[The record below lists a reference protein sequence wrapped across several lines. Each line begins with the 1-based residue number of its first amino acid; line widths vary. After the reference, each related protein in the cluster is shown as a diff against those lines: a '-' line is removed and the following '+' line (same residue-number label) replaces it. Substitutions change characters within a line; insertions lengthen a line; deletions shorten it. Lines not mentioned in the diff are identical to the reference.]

1 MKRPRLLA
9 LACCA
14 LLFAAGC
21 TKAGDGGNSGDGT
34 RHGLLRIVN
43 LAEPDTLNP
52 VIGNQQIDSD
62 LAELWGGMLF
72 EWSDRNAFV
81 PDLATVV
88 PTLRNGGISA
98 DGKTIV
104 YHLRPRVTW
113 QDGAPFTADDVIFS
127 WHAVMNKS
135 NNVPSTTGYDLISSI
150 EKRDPY
156 TIAVKLVRPYAPF
169 VATFFA
175 PSATPFPILP
185 KHLLAR
191 YPNINQIPFNSR
203 PVGTGPFSV
212 DHWQRGNRI
221 VFRANPHYWR
231 GAPKLKEIWY
241 TPIGDDNTILT
252 LLQSHQA
259 DLQYRAPATQ
269 IEQFRAL
276 PGFVTKLNPYT
287 EYSFESFNLQT
298 PALQDVRVRR
308 ALWYAYDAAE
318 TLHNVTH
325 DVNTPASTD
334 QPDFLWAYNPHATHY
349 PYDPAKARALLDA
362 AGWKPGPDGIR
373 VKHGA
378 RLSLALASSTGN
390 AIESAALVQLQRY
403 WHDVGIEVQIK
414 TFTTSMYF
422 ASYGAGGILM
432 HAKYDVGSYAW
443 ANGTDPDDS
452 TQWMCDQFPPGG
464 ENQGHYCNPQ
474 LDAAERVALASYD
487 PAVRKRAYDT
497 IQAIWTRDVP
507 GIVTWYARR
516 VVVENVA
523 LRNYKPAHAVSDFWN
538 SYEWDI

>member
-1 MKRPRLLA
+1 MKRPHLLA

-14 LLFAAGC
+14 LVFAAGC
-21 TKAGDGGNSGDGT
+21 TKAGTDGSSGDGT

-43 LAEPDTLNP
+43 LSEPDTLNP
-52 VIGNQQIDSD
+52 LVGNQQIDSD

-72 EWSDRNAFV
+72 EWSDRNTFV

-104 YHLRPRVTW
+104 YHLRPKVTW

-150 EKRDPY
+150 EKRDPD

-175 PSATPFPILP
+175 PSANPFPILP
-185 KHLLAR
+185 KHLLAK

-221 VFRANPHYWR
+221 VFHANPHYWR

-241 TPIGDDNTILT
+241 TPIGDNTILT
-252 LLQSHQA
+252 VLQSHQA
-259 DLQYRAPATQ
+259 DLQYRAPASQ
-269 IEQFRAL
+269 IEQFHAL
-276 PGFVTKLNPYT
+276 SGFVTKLNPYT
-287 EYSFESFNLQT
+287 EYAFQSFNLQT

-308 ALWYAYDAAE
+308 ALWYAYDQAQM
-318 TLHNVTH
+318 LHNVTH
-325 DVNTPASTD
+325 DVDTPASTD
-334 QPDFLWAYNPHATHY
+334 QPDFLWAYDPHAMHY
-349 PYDPAKARALLDA
+349 PYDPARARALLDA

-373 VKHGA
+373 VKNGV
-378 RLSLALASSTGN
+378 RLSLALAGSTGN
-390 AIESAALVQLQRY
+390 AIENAALVQLQRY
-403 WHDVGIEVQIK
+403 WHDVGVDVQIK

-432 HAKYDVGSYAW
+432 HAKYDIGSYSW
-443 ANGTDPDDS
+443 INGADPDDS
-452 TQWMCDQFPPGG
+452 AQWMCDQFPPAGQ
-464 ENQGHYCNPQ
+464 NQGHYCNRQ
-474 LDAAERVALASYD
+474 LDAAERVALTSYD
-487 PAVRKRAYDT
+487 PVVRKRAYDA